1 MRAYGQRKNDWNRL
15 RKMDLGVHGCHRFKV
30 RADKA
35 LKCTARQAAKR
46 EIAIACLLAVVA
58 FFATACATCFY
69 RQDNNG
75 FYKKCGEVVK
85 CTSPNKLPNK
95 DCK

>member
-1 MRAYGQRKNDWNRL
+1 MRTYGQRKNDWNRA
-15 RKMDLGVHGCHRFKV
+15 RKMDMGDCGQRNRKKPS
-30 RADKA
+30 DKA